1 VCCEGLGVSGL
12 DFRGP
17 SPEGIRAGSAEPGG
31 PFAAAHLGVVL
42 LGADGG
48 SVVVHEDHQR
58 VLGDSELIEAGE
70 QLADVRVDIFDHPVK
85 VFEFVVD
92 LQGGKTGCILG
103 FGVVGVVGCVGGEP
117 AEEGLF
123 VGSRLHR
130 ADPFLGSIKEHIGA
144 VSLGLFKGPIVQ
156 NGWVEIAVSGGVPAA
171 SWEGLP
177 DAAGPVDEGLIETSS
192 VGLVGVFVAEVP
204 FSKDAGL
211 VPRLLEDLGDR
222 DGIESESFA
231 FEDGVG
237 HAVEELV
244 STGHQSRSGRRA
256 GG

>member
-1 VCCEGLGVSGL
+1 MCGKGLGVSGL

-17 SPEGIRAGSAEPGG
+17 SPEGVGASSSEPGR
-31 PFAAAHLGVVL
+31 PFTAAHLGVVM

-48 SVVVHEDHQR
+48 TVVVHEDHQR
-58 VLGDSELIEAGE
+58 VLGDPELVQAGE
-70 QLADVRVDIFDHPVK
+70 HIADVRVDILDHPVE

-92 LQGGKTGCILG
+92 IQRGKAGCILG
-103 FGVVGVVGCVGGEP
+103 FGVVGVVGCVGSEP

-123 VGSRLHR
+123 VGSSLRR

-156 NGWVEIAVSGGVPAA
+156 NGGVEIAVSWGVPAA
-171 SWEGLP
+171 SGEGLA
-177 DAAGPVDEGLIETSS
+177 DAASSVDEGLLETSS
-192 VGLVGVFVAEVP
+192 VGLVGVFVTEVP
-204 FSKDAGL
+204 FSEDTGM
-211 VPRLLEDLGDR
+211 VSRLLEDLGDR
-222 DGIESESFA
+222 DRIESESFA

-237 HAVEELV
+237 HAIEKFV

-256 GG
+256 SW

>member
-1 VCCEGLGVSGL
+1 MCCEGLGVSGL

-58 VLGDSELIEAGE
+58 VLGDTELVQAGE
-70 QLADVRVDIFDHPVK
+70 HITDIGVDILDHPVE

-92 LQGGKTGCILG
+92 IQGGKAGCILG
-103 FGVVGVVGCVGGEP
+103 FGVVGVVGCVGSEP
-117 AEEGLF
+117 AEEGLL
-123 VGSRLHR
+123 VGSRLRR

-144 VSLGLFKGPIVQ
+144 VTLGLFKGSVVQ
-156 NGWVEIAVSGGVPAA
+156 NGGVEIAVSWGVSAA
-171 SWEGLP
+171 SGVGLP

-192 VGLVGVFVAEVP
+192 VGLVGVFVTEVP
-204 FSKDAGL
+204 FSKGAGL
-211 VPRLLEDLGDR
+211 VSRLLEDLGDR

-256 GG
+256 GW